1 MWEGHVGKKE
11 FMNIEKFQSL
21 FKEEKNA
28 DGDEGELSGSESEL
42 TEDAK
47 KWFEEMAKESRQ
59 QRSDSVLV

>member
-1 MWEGHVGKKE
+1 M
-11 FMNIEKFQSL
+11 
-21 FKEEKNA
+21 EEKNA
-28 DGDEGELSGSESEL
+28 DDDEGELSGNESDL